1 MRNFNIVIVIFVT
14 FSACRPDNK
23 SSELAKQPLLEES
36 FEYFGTQIADSNA
49 ITAGLLLVKYK
60 KMDMNDTI
68 VSQFFGRVT
77 EVSKAKGCW
86 MKVDLG
92 NGEQTMVRFKDYGFF
107 MPRDIVGKQVIVSGV
122 AFIEDRSVEDQRHFA
137 YDGGKSEKEI
147 ALITKVKKTYAFEAD
162 GVIIKN

>member
-1 MRNFNIVIVIFVT
+1 VIAIFVT
-14 FSACRPDNK
+14 FSACRPENK
-23 SSELAKQPLLEES
+23 SSEPAKQPLLEES
-36 FEYFGTQIADSNA
+36 YEYFGTQIADSNA

-60 KMDMNDTI
+60 KMDINDKI
-68 VSQFFGRVT
+68 PSQFYGRVT
-77 EVSKAKGCW
+77 EVCKAKGCW

-107 MPRDIVGKQVIVSGV
+107 MPRDIVGKQVIVNGV
-122 AFIEDRSVEDQRHFA
+122 AFIEDSSVEDQRHFA
-137 YDGGKSEKEI
+137 YDGGISEKEI